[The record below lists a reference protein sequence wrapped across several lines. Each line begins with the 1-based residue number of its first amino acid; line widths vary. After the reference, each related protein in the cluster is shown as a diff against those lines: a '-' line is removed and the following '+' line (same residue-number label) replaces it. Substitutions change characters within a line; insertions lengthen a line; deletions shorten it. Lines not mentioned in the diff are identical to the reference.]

1 MQNKLVWIDLEM
13 TGLDPQVDTILEIA
27 TIITDMNLN
36 IIAHGP
42 NIIIHQ
48 PDEILDVMNDWCKK
62 NHQASGL
69 TDAVKNSTTSLE
81 QAEQQTLDF
90 IHQHTERRCAFLAGN
105 SIWQD
110 RLFIQKYMPR
120 ILEHLHYR
128 MVDVTSIKELL
139 EGWHNIKH
147 PYTKNSAHRALDDI
161 QESINELAFY
171 RKHFFVDCP
180 VLPEPQTPATPTSP
194 DEQ

>member
-36 IIAHGP
+36 IIAQGP

-48 PDEILDVMNDWCKK
+48 PEEVLETMNDWCKT
-62 NHQASGL
+62 NHKASGL
-69 TDAVKNSTTSLE
+69 TDAVRASTITLE
-81 QAEQQTLDF
+81 NAEQQTLDF
-90 IHQHTERRCAFLAGN
+90 IMQHTQRRCVLLAGN
-105 SIWQD
+105 TIWQD
-110 RLFIQKYMPR
+110 RLFLQKYMPR

-147 PYTKNSAHRALDDI
+147 PYVKNNTHRALDDI

-171 RKHFFVDCP
+171 RKHFFIDCP
-180 VLPEPQTPATPTSP
+180 VLPEQSKPAAPTSP